1 MSGLDTAIL
10 VVIGLSALLGAIRGM
25 LTEVLS
31 LLVWVAALWLTVAFG
46 DTAAA
51 EFTGIETPLLRSL
64 AGYSATFALVVIVGN
79 IAVWL
84 LRTLLHGAGLSGT
97 DRLLGFGFGAVRGY
111 AIVLAV
117 VLLVSFTPWSRA
129 TLWRESSLMPA
140 FTAPAG
146 WIVAQLPDGSD
157 LVAFAAPALN
167 ALPSMASAGQAAM
180 ADGAAVSEAMPS
192 TAAGNVALPPLAGLD
207 ISHAAQWLGV
217 MPQQGNPVLQQWAAQ
232 AGLGA
237 APPAEARPA
246 GDPALI
252 GPTGAVATDPASVRN
267 GTAIERDPANVKNP
281 VPEQN

>member
-97 DRLLGFGFGAVRGY
+97 DRLLGFGFGAARGY

-167 ALPSMASAGQAAM
+167 ALPSVAGGADAGDAASVTSA
-180 ADGAAVSEAMPS
+180 PS
-192 TAAGNVALPPLAGLD
+192 SNSLPPLAGLD

-217 MPQQGNPVLQQWAAQ
+217 MPQDGNPVLRQWAEQ
-232 AGLGA
+232 AGLGTA
-237 APPAEARPA
+237 ALGATGAVAPPA
-246 GDPALI
+246 GDPALVT
-252 GPTGAVATDPASVRN
+252 PGAARAGDAANVRQNTAADGDPADVETPS
-267 GTAIERDPANVKNP
+267 
-281 VPEQN
+281 PESN

>member
-46 DTAAA
+46 DVVAA
-51 EFTGIETPLLRSL
+51 EFTGIETPLLRAL
-64 AGYSATFALVVIVGN
+64 AGYGATFALVVVLGN
-79 IAVWL
+79 LVVWL

-97 DRLLGFGFGAVRGY
+97 DRWLGFGFGAARGY

-129 TLWRESSLMPA
+129 TLWRESALMPV
-140 FTAPAG
+140 FTVPAG
-146 WIVAQLPDGSD
+146 WIVAQLPDGSE

-167 ALPSMASAGQAAM
+167 ALPSMASDGHAAM
-180 ADGAAVSEAMPS
+180 SDAAD
-192 TAAGNVALPPLAGLD
+192 AAGTAPASALPPIAGLD
-207 ISHAAQWLGV
+207 IAHAAQWLGV
-217 MPQQGNPVLQQWAAQ
+217 MPQDGHPMLRQWAAQ

-237 APPAEARPA
+237 PSGVPATGDAARIAPGTSTSDDPARVGASALDAPS
-246 GDPALI
+246 GDPANTQH
-252 GPTGAVATDPASVRN
+252 P
-267 GTAIERDPANVKNP
+267 NP
-281 VPEQN
+281 ESN